1 MNYKLNLTN
10 GILTR
15 NVNSQRH
22 YFIKFKAYAFDE
34 SELLKYKGQW
44 SVLEIRTTTGKTY
57 SISENDFYLNSIIN
71 EDFGKV
77 QRLIGVRFLKLE
89 SNVQTMVKL
98 PNEFH
103 SRLKATSKKTNKPMN
118 QLLEDSFNSN
128 YGKVL

>member
-71 EDFGKV
+71 EDF
-77 QRLIGVRFLKLE
+77 
-89 SNVQTMVKL
+89 
-98 PNEFH
+98 
-103 SRLKATSKKTNKPMN
+103 
-118 QLLEDSFNSN
+118 
-128 YGKVL
+128 